1 MLKAMKKRI
10 GGKKGFTLI
19 ELIVVIAI
27 LGIIAMIAVP
37 RFAAMRVDSMV
48 TSDAQTA
55 RSIIN
60 AARIQETNTNE
71 TVTVLNG
78 VAAAGVRPLTD
89 ATLSAAVPQSGGAF
103 ALGRTAAGLYQ
114 VTWTPAAQNAPRNVG
129 QTVTENAA
137 FVIQ

>member
-1 MLKAMKKRI
+1 MLKSMSKRV

-48 TSDAQTA
+48 NADAQTA

-60 AARIQETNTNE
+60 AARIQETNTN
-71 TVTVLNG
+71 VV
-78 VAAAGVRPLTD
+78 VANFAALTD
-89 ATLSAAVPQSGGAF
+89 ATLSAATPQSGGAF
-103 ALGRTAAGLYQ
+103 VLNNAAGVYS
-114 VTWTPAAQNAPRNVG
+114 VTWTPAAQNTPRNVA
-129 QTVTENAA
+129 QNVIENTA
-137 FVIQ
+137 FTILP